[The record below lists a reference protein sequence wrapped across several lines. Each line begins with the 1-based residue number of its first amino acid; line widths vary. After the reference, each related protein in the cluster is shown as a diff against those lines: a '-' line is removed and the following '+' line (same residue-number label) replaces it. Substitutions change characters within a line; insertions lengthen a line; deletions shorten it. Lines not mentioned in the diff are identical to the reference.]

1 MPCCDTG
8 RNIQKYK
15 GAAASTLQDVTDN
28 GNTTTGDIITTSGF
42 FIGDGSKL
50 TGISGASAAFTL
62 QETTDRGNT
71 TSNVVQFTN
80 PFTSLTASGNVVIS
94 GNVTASNFYGD
105 GTTLD
110 GVALS
115 TDLESN
121 VGRIEVLESKTTAI
135 SYTDSTTTIYSN
147 LEISGNLS
155 ITGNTYIIN
164 SDTLVIEDRI
174 IGIANNNTS
183 HTLDVGI
190 VMQHPDHNIAI
201 VHHGSATESDPHEHV
216 LTIGY
221 TQNTVSDNHIT
232 DDTSNS
238 ITVEVLGNLIVQN
251 NLTISEGSIYGDGT
265 QLDGVALKT
274 DLNDNSSRISTISTD
289 LNDNSSRISTIS
301 TDLNDNSSRITNI
314 STDLNDNSSRIS
326 ILDSNLADNSSR
338 IDALE
343 TEVQP
348 VNRGGT
354 NITTYAKGDILIASS
369 TNTLSNLSLGTGGYV
384 LTSNNTSGLP
394 EWKSSSDL
402 GTQVAQL
409 SNGSYILGGSYNGI
423 TPTTWS
429 VQASTSNTSNYI
441 VARDTKGDIF
451 VSNVNAIQYYGD
463 GGTLSNIVGSQN
475 LQEVINE
482 NPYTNSPPYFGG
494 GSYGAIYGSNTIN
507 ASTIST
513 ATGFYGPIKGSNTI
527 TADTISTTSGFYGPI
542 KGSNTITGTL
552 ISDDASAINR
562 LNASN
567 VTTGTL
573 SIARGGTN
581 ITTYAKGDILIASAT
596 NTLSKLGLGQGG
608 YVLTSNAL
616 STLPE
621 WRSAST
627 IGATVETL
635 STGNYLTGGPYNGS
649 GTATFDVQGTTTNT
663 SSNLV
668 ARDNSGDIYVERVIV
683 GTGSTGTLSASAWS
697 GSAAKLTTA
706 RLIGGVSFDGSVD
719 INLPGVNT
727 AGNQNTSGSAA
738 KLTTARLIGGV
749 SFDGSVDINLPGVNT
764 AGNQNTSGSAAKISV
779 SDSTSS
785 SQLPLPFMSAA
796 TGDVTLYS
804 DSGVLQ
810 YQASTGTLSSS
821 QFSGSG
827 SGLTSLNAG
836 NINSGTL
843 SNAYGGTGFTSYSQ
857 GDLLVGTGSGS
868 NLRKLARGAANYVLT
883 VNSSGSDIEW
893 QAASGG
899 GSSLWTQSG
908 NDIYYNSGNVGIQ
921 TNTPQYELDVSG
933 NVNITQK
940 LLVNGT
946 PGITGNVLGINSTSS
961 GLEWVKAPDKVK
973 VTANNSATYGHKII
987 FSTAYLASEGD
998 TTYADLKTQNVL
1010 TSLNEEFS
1018 FTPSESLLKV
1028 GVIRTGKGTT
1038 KHNSISNSTPTH
1050 TLHVGDNIIMHDY
1063 ANYDVFRVNG
1073 NVFTTG
1079 HFVGD
1084 GSYITGIKQI
1094 KNETDTDVIVAGDGA
1109 PTRKSLLSRFYN

>member
-135 SYTDSTTTIYSN
+135 SYTDSTTTISSN

-265 QLDGVALKT
+265 QLDGVALK
-274 DLNDNSSRISTISTD
+274 
-289 LNDNSSRISTIS
+289 
-301 TDLNDNSSRITNI
+301 
-314 STDLNDNSSRIS
+314 TDLNDNSSRIS

-596 NTLSKLGLGQGG
+596 NTLSKLGLGTGG
-608 YVLTSNAL
+608 YVLTSNA
-616 STLPE
+616 STTLPE

-649 GTATFDVQGTTTNT
+649 SIATFDVQGTTTNT

-668 ARDNSGDIYVERVIV
+668 ARDSSGDIYVERVIV
-683 GTGSTGTLSASAWS
+683 GTSSTGTLSASAWS
-697 GSAAKLTTA
+697 GSAAKLTTP
-706 RLIGGVSFDGSVD
+706 RSIGGV
-719 INLPGVNT
+719 P
-727 AGNQNTSGSAA
+727 
-738 KLTTARLIGGV
+738 
-749 SFDGSVDINLPGVNT
+749 FDGSVDINLPGVNT

-843 SNAYGGTGFTSYSQ
+843 SNTYGGTGFTSYNQ

-899 GSSLWTQSG
+899 SGSVGTFQQVTDTGNTTSNTVQFQNSITSLTT
-908 NDIYYNSGNVGIQ
+908 SGNVGIQ

-973 VTANNSATYGHKII
+973 VTANNSATSGHKII
-987 FSTAYLASEGD
+987 YSTAYLASEGD
-998 TTYADLKTQNVL
+998 TTYTDLKTQNVL
-1010 TSLNEEFS
+1010 TSSNEDFS

-1028 GVIRTGKGTT
+1028 GVIRTGRNNT
-1038 KHNSISNSTPTH
+1038 HNSISNLNPTH
-1050 TLHVGDNIIMHDY
+1050 TLHVGDNIIMHNY